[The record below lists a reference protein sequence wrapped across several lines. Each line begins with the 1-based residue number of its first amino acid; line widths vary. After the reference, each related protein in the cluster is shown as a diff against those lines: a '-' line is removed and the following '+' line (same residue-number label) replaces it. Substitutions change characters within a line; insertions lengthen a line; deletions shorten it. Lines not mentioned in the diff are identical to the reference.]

1 MAADTL
7 RIVQANERDI
17 PLIHTFIRELAEYER
32 LLHDVIATE
41 DQLRRTLFGS
51 RPAAEIVIAYDGADP
66 AGFAIFFQSY
76 STFLAKPGLYLEDLF
91 VRPSARGKGIGRRL
105 LTYLA
110 RLAVDRDYGRL
121 EWRVLDWNETAIRFY
136 RSIGAQ
142 PLGDWTEFR
151 VTGDALRALAGQNT
165 QTTDEE
171 SGMRNEE

>member
-1 MAADTL
+1 MADTV

-17 PLIHTFIRELAEYER
+17 PLIHAFIRELAEYER

-51 RPAAEIVIAYDGADP
+51 RPAAEIVIAYDEAEP
-66 AGFAIFFQSY
+66 AGFAVFFQSY

-110 RLAVDRDYGRL
+110 RLAVDRNYGRL